1 MNERDERVRDTD
13 GRGMEDPGSERSGV
27 FEAGGES
34 VVGEK
39 GG

>member
-1 MNERDERVRDTD
+1 MKGYEIRMKE
-13 GRGMEDPGSERSGV
+13 GWKILEARGVEL